1 MHIHTIV
8 ITINKNCKIKYIAE
22 GAREMAQRLRALA
35 AFPEEEDSV
44 PNTHIRRITTT
55 CTYLFTRS
63 ELECLTQIHTPK
75 IYTHLIR
82 LIKSINN
89 GLVL

>member
-55 CTYLFTRS
+55 CTSNSKECNALFCPPRA
-63 ELECLTQIHTPK
+63 
-75 IYTHLIR
+75 
-82 LIKSINN
+82 
-89 GLVL
+89 